1 MKILLINKFYY
12 IHGGSETY
20 HFALAEMLK
29 NSGHDVVFFS
39 MQDVKNFPCKQ
50 AEYFVPN
57 VEYVG
62 KQSLLKQII
71 AGFKFLYSFQ
81 AKKQL
86 RKLIQK
92 EKPDI
97 AHVNLV
103 HRQLTFSVI
112 DELYKHG
119 IPIVYTIHDYICIC
133 PNCTMLAHGQICEN
147 CLKSGNFLSC
157 LKIGCVKNS
166 RVKSTLAYLEATFLK
181 KTRKYDKIDIFI
193 GPSKFI
199 VEKYNRSNFSR
210 SPVIFLRN
218 FLPKE
223 TIYQPVVTND
233 DYLLFFGRL
242 SQEKGIITLLNAI
255 KQIDEVNLHIAG
267 EGELRPEIEKFIET
281 NNLANRVK
289 LLGYQDRQSMA
300 EIVSKCK
307 AVVVPSEWYEN
318 CPYSIMEA
326 QALGKPVIG
335 ADIGGIPELIV
346 DGKTGF
352 VFKAQSI
359 ESLERS
365 IRQLIDLKE
374 NEYRKMSSAVT
385 EFAKENYCHKSYINE
400 LTKVY
405 GSLTKQILPGK

>member
-1 MKILLINKFYY
+1 MKVLLVNKFHY

-20 HFALAEMLK
+20 HFALSEMLK
-29 NSGHDVVFFS
+29 NAGHDVVFFS
-39 MQDVKNFPCKQ
+39 MQDEKNFPCKQ
-50 AEYFVPN
+50 TEYFVPN

-62 KQSLLKQII
+62 KQSLLKQLI
-71 AGFKFLYSFQ
+71 AGFKFLYSFH

-119 IPIVYTIHDYICIC
+119 IPVVYTMHDYICIC
-133 PNCTMLAHGQICEN
+133 PNCTMLAHGQICEK
-147 CLKSGNFLSC
+147 CLETENFLSC
-157 LKIGCVKNS
+157 LKIGCIKNS
-166 RVKSTLAYLEATFLK
+166 RVKSALAYLEATFLK
-181 KTRKYDKIDIFI
+181 KTKKYNKITLFI

-199 VEKYNRSNFSR
+199 VEKHNRSKFSK

-223 TIYQPVVTND
+223 TVYQPVVAYD
-233 DYLLFFGRL
+233 GYLLFFGRL
-242 SQEKGIITLLNAI
+242 SPEKGIIILLNAI
-255 KQIDEVNLHIAG
+255 IRVDGVNLHIAG
-267 EGELRPEIEKFIET
+267 DGELRPEIEKFIES

-289 LLGYQDRQSMA
+289 LLGYQDRKSMA
-300 EIVSKCK
+300 EIVSGCK

-326 QALGKPVIG
+326 QAQGKPVIG

-352 VFKAQSI
+352 VFKAFSS

-365 IRQLIDLKE
+365 IRQLIECNE
-374 NEYRKMSSAVT
+374 NEYNKMSSAIV
-385 EFAKENYCHKSYINE
+385 EFAKENYCHKSYSNE
-400 LTKVY
+400 LTNLY
-405 GSLTKQILPGK
+405 GSLTKTNIIE